1 MSGRVMLHARGIGK
15 TFGPVRALHDVELEL
30 RAGEVTAIMGENGAG
45 KSTLLKIIGGDYHP
59 DSGSLELD
67 GEEVHFTDP
76 SQSRAAG
83 LRVIAQE
90 PEILAH
96 VSVAENIYVGALGRD
111 GLLFNR
117 RALYAKTQRALD
129 DYGFG
134 GLIEPHTLGGHL
146 SPAQRQLVEIM
157 RALVDDPKIICFDEP
172 TSSLGD
178 EETDILFRL
187 IDRLR
192 GEGVAVGYIS
202 HRMNEIFR
210 LADRITVL
218 RDGGLVGTRVAA
230 ETDHDELVRMMVGRD
245 LSQFFHRE
253 PVEPGASVLELSG
266 VTNEHVSDIDL
277 VVRAGEVV
285 GIAGLVGAGRSE
297 LMKTIVGDFR
307 IDEGAIRMNGRPVV
321 FRSPADA
328 IAAGIGFAPEERKAE
343 ALVLERSVRDNIGLV
358 VMRSLA
364 RWGFVSDRSERA
376 LAAEYV
382 ERLRIRTP
390 STSQLVGK
398 LSGGN
403 QQKVVLARWLA
414 TRPKLLVLDEP
425 TRGVDV
431 GAKSEIYAII
441 DRLAH
446 DGVAV
451 LVVSSELPEVMGLAD
466 RICVMAGGRIT
477 GELTRSEATEESIL
491 ALAMDDSHQTGA
503 TR

>member
-1 MSGRVMLHARGIGK
+1 
-15 TFGPVRALHDVELEL
+15 
-30 RAGEVTAIMGENGAG
+30 
-45 KSTLLKIIGGDYHP
+45 
-59 DSGSLELD
+59 
-67 GEEVHFTDP
+67 
-76 SQSRAAG
+76 
-83 LRVIAQE
+83 
-90 PEILAH
+90 
-96 VSVAENIYVGALGRD
+96 
-111 GLLFNR
+111 
-117 RALYAKTQRALD
+117 
-129 DYGFG
+129 
-134 GLIEPHTLGGHL
+134 
-146 SPAQRQLVEIM
+146 
-157 RALVDDPKIICFDEP
+157 
-172 TSSLGD
+172 
-178 EETDILFRL
+178 
-187 IDRLR
+187 
-192 GEGVAVGYIS
+192 
-202 HRMNEIFR
+202 
-210 LADRITVL
+210 
-218 RDGGLVGTRVAA
+218 
-230 ETDHDELVRMMVGRD
+230 
-245 LSQFFHRE
+245 
-253 PVEPGASVLELSG
+253 
-266 VTNEHVSDIDL
+266 
-277 VVRAGEVV
+277 
-285 GIAGLVGAGRSE
+285 
-297 LMKTIVGDFR
+297 
-307 IDEGAIRMNGRPVV
+307 V